1 MPECCVPARRRI
13 TAIIKSEQTGLPAA
27 VERVGIALAEL
38 QELVERSRNA
48 SENSASAPHLNFSN
62 ADNERVFGEEAILA
76 RIALLAEEVTTRV
89 DTFSP
94 GYNYPM
100 SHIKAAQANDEKAL
114 ARGIKSRGIYL
125 TGCLKYPPM
134 VEHLKW
140 SVAHGAN
147 VRTTLELPIRMII
160 GDQRIAVLPLDLSD
174 GMNGILIVKDAA
186 TVQAL
191 CALFETYWAAAT
203 PFGTIPTASKEILN
217 ERDIEILHLLSEAL
231 TDRQIGRR
239 MGFSE
244 RTASSAV
251 ETVRRKLGARNRF
264 ELGVIAAKEGW
275 L

>member
-1 MPECCVPARRRI
+1 MPVPRMM
-13 TAIIKSEQTGLPAA
+13 TAIMSDQIELPAA

-38 QELVERSRNA
+38 QELVERSRRT
-48 SENSASAPHLNFSN
+48 SQDSASAPHLNFSN
-62 ADNERVFGEEAILA
+62 AENERVFGEEAILA
-76 RIALLAEEVTTRV
+76 RIALLTEKVTTRV

-100 SHIKAAQANDEKAL
+100 SHIKAAQTNDEKAL
-114 ARGIKSRGIYL
+114 ARGIRSRGIFL
-125 TGCLKYPPM
+125 AENLKYPQ
-134 VEHLKW
+134 VLEHFEW

-160 GDQRIAVLPLDLSD
+160 GDQKIAVLPLDLSD

-203 PFGTIPTASKEILN
+203 PFGTTPTASKEILN